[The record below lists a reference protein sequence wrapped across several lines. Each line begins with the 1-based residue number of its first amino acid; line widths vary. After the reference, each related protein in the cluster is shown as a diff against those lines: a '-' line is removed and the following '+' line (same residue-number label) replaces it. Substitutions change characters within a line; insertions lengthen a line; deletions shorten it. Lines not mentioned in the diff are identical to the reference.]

1 MSKSVQ
7 HIFIV
12 NQLQNTS
19 VKIAAPAKKS
29 DRHEVIAN
37 ELIAYIYIFK
47 TLESSWKKIKILNVS
62 VLFGVSE
69 ETGVQ
74 QNEVIPCKCNDKCI
88 HN

>member
-1 MSKSVQ
+1 M
-7 HIFIV
+7 

-37 ELIAYIYIFK
+37 KVIAYMYIFK
-47 TLESSWKKIKILNVS
+47 TLESSWKKIKILNES

-69 ETGVQ
+69 YTGVL
-74 QNEVIPCKCNDKCI
+74 QNEIIPRKCNTK
-88 HN
+88 HNHN